1 MFPCPSKLWKYV
13 SLGCNHSQC
22 LLKKLL
28 FCFIVVAACTSNEPI
43 QKPTHE
49 WIGREV
55 TASAYN
61 SVFWQTDSINPAVAA
76 WGDTLKPG
84 MKSIAVSR
92 DLIKM
97 GLKHNTMVKID
108 TFPDT
113 FYVKDKMHYRW
124 RNRIDI
130 YMGKDVKKAREWGRK
145 KLMICY
151 AIPIEE

>member
-1 MFPCPSKLWKYV
+1 MLV
-13 SLGCNHSQC
+13 SCTKEPVAPI
-22 LLKKLL
+22 KK
-28 FCFIVVAACTSNEPI
+28 F
-43 QKPTHE
+43 E
-49 WIGREV
+49 WIGHEV
-55 TASAYN
+55 TVSAYN
-61 SVFWQTDSINPAVAA
+61 SVFWQTDSISPSVAA

-97 GLKHNTMVKID
+97 GLAHNTMVKID

-124 RNRIDI
+124 KNRIDI
-130 YMGKDVKKAREWGRK
+130 YMGKDVRKAREWGRK

-151 AIPIEE
+151 AIPLDTLQNTTE

>member
-1 MFPCPSKLWKYV
+1 M
-13 SLGCNHSQC
+13 
-22 LLKKLL
+22 KKIL
-28 FCFIVVAACTSNEPI
+28 FSCIIVVSCAKAPETP
-43 QKPTHE
+43 QPATHQ
-49 WIGREV
+49 WYGHQV

-61 SVFWQTDSINPAVAA
+61 SVFWQTDSINPSVAA

-92 DLIKM
+92 DLIKL
-97 GLKHNTMVKID
+97 GLTHNTMVKID

-113 FYVKDKMHYRW
+113 FYVKDKMHWRW

-151 AIPIEE
+151 AVPVDTTMITLNTFE

>member
-1 MFPCPSKLWKYV
+1 MLV
-13 SLGCNHSQC
+13 GCSQ
-22 LLKKLL
+22 KET
-28 FCFIVVAACTSNEPI
+28 AHAEPAP
-43 QKPTHE
+43 KHE
-49 WIGREV
+49 WYGHEV
-55 TASAYN
+55 VASAYN
-61 SVFWQTDSINPAVAA
+61 SVFWQTDSISPSVAA

-97 GLKHNTMVKID
+97 GLTHNTMVKID

-113 FYVKDKMHYRW
+113 FYVKDKMHRRW

-145 KLMICY
+145 KLIICY
-151 AIPIEE
+151 AVPIDTIQF

>member
-1 MFPCPSKLWKYV
+1 MKRWTFIAFLILIGCSQKKEPVEPPAKYKWY
-13 SLGCNHSQC
+13 GH
-22 LLKKLL
+22 
-28 FCFIVVAACTSNEPI
+28 
-43 QKPTHE
+43 
-49 WIGREV
+49 EV

-61 SVFWQTDSINPAVAA
+61 SVFWQTDSINPSVAA

-97 GLKHNTMVKID
+97 GLTHNTMVKID

-145 KLMICY
+145 KLIICY
-151 AIPIEE
+151 AVSIDSINTTNEEN